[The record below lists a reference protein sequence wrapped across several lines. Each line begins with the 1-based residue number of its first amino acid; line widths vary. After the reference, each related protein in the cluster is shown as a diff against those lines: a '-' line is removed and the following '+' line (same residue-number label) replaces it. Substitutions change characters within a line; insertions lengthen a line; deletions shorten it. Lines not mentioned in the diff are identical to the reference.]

1 MRQSGYIKRAV
12 TRLEEFLHMTERLHE
27 KVIPMKRK
35 KKNRAWF
42 ERKVSELGEKIEQ
55 LPRDRQLKLFD
66 KMEQEEKPP
75 EGERERKGRRKK
87 SL

>member
-1 MRQSGYIKRAV
+1 
-12 TRLEEFLHMTERLHE
+12 MTDRLHE

-35 KKNRAWF
+35 KKDRAWF
-42 ERKVSELGEKIEQ
+42 ERKVSELGEAVEQ

-66 KMEQEEKPP
+66 EIEQEDKPP
-75 EGERERKGRRKK
+75 EGDSERKGQRKE